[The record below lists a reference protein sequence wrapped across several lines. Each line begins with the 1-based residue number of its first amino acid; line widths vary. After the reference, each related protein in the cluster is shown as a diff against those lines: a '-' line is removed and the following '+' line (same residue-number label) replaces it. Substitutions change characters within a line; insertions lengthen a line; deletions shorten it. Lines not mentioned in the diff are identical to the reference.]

1 MGYLRCLRLC
11 TFAHSCQVRWKP
23 GRRLKS
29 EVEYGW
35 SRLFFFSQVHLTAQV
50 VSFSSLP
57 IKKGWL
63 GILRMGGGHH
73 LVDADSVI
81 VHRTNNSH
89 ILQILQFI
97 HADLCDDE
105 SLFCL
110 CLISRKVIESN
121 PQYYVCSWNEW
132 TLGRCGQ
139 LTLIIGLDRFV
150 FSKFQVSL
158 QKPFSVFFSYLIL
171 AIRRCPRLTFSY
183 CSWQEELT
191 K

>member
-1 MGYLRCLRLC
+1 MHVVAQISQTCMHGVAQKSQTWMHGAAQKSQTWMHKGKLRCLRLCTVSC

-35 SRLFFFSQVHLTAQV
+35 SRLFFFIQVHLMAQV

-73 LVDADSVI
+73 LVDGDSVI
-81 VHRTNNSH
+81 VRRTNNSH

-110 CLISRKVIESN
+110 CLILAKAIESTN
-121 PQYYVCSWNEW
+121 PQYYVF
-132 TLGRCGQ
+132 
-139 LTLIIGLDRFV
+139 I
-150 FSKFQVSL
+150 
-158 QKPFSVFFSYLIL
+158 
-171 AIRRCPRLTFSY
+171 
-183 CSWQEELT
+183 
-191 K
+191 

>member
-1 MGYLRCLRLC
+1 MHGAAQKSQTCMHEVAQMSQTKYSQLHIC
-11 TFAHSCQVRWKP
+11 TFLS
-23 GRRLKS
+23 S
-29 EVEYGW
+29 EVETRQTSQSKVEYGW
-35 SRLFFFSQVHLTAQV
+35 SRLLFFSQVQLTTQV

-97 HADLCDDE
+97 HADLCHDE

-110 CLISRKVIESN
+110 CLISVKAIESN
-121 PQYYVCSWNEW
+121 PQYHNC
-132 TLGRCGQ
+132 T
-139 LTLIIGLDRFV
+139 
-150 FSKFQVSL
+150 
-158 QKPFSVFFSYLIL
+158 
-171 AIRRCPRLTFSY
+171 
-183 CSWQEELT
+183 
-191 K
+191 